1 MCVCVSNIFNFE
13 NTGNQESPEKEISH
27 LKTLKD
33 HFIIH
38 SENLICGLSL
48 TQETGILLMFTLWW
62 RHHRLAHETVSKFR
76 WNIPGD
82 MNSQSDVEFKIAM
95 ASYIHCQRLRP
106 DIFPEIVMLPG
117 KDIEEKF
124 KLSRLMGHSRKTQ
137 WSPNG
142 VPYILE
148 PQQGQEFE
156 SYVVISVNNTQQIS
170 RTSHSSYRSF
180 IRKSLEIPTLE
191 CYEKF

>member
-1 MCVCVSNIFNFE
+1 MKAVDAGIVLGRGRWTEEC
-13 NTGNQESPEKEISH
+13 G
-27 LKTLKD
+27 
-33 HFIIH
+33 
-38 SENLICGLSL
+38 NLICGFSV
-48 TQETGILLMFTLWW
+48 TQETGMLLMFTLWW

-106 DIFPEIVMLPG
+106 DIFPEIAVLPG
-117 KDIEEKF
+117 NDIEEKF
-124 KLSRLMGHSRKTQ
+124 KLSRLVGDSRKTQ

-148 PQQGQEFE
+148 PQEGKEFQSYILRHAATLLRDMPRERLE
-156 SYVVISVNNTQQIS
+156 SYFRDEVVVPNGLL
-170 RTSHSSYRSF
+170 
-180 IRKSLEIPTLE
+180 K
-191 CYEKF
+191 K

>member
-1 MCVCVSNIFNFE
+1 
-13 NTGNQESPEKEISH
+13 
-27 LKTLKD
+27 
-33 HFIIH
+33 
-38 SENLICGLSL
+38 
-48 TQETGILLMFTLWW
+48 MFTLWW

-156 SYVVISVNNTQQIS
+156 SYILRHAATLLRNMPRERFDSYFRDEVVVPNGM
-170 RTSHSSYRSF
+170 
-180 IRKSLEIPTLE
+180 KK
-191 CYEKF
+191 EK

>member
-1 MCVCVSNIFNFE
+1 MCIRDRRE
-13 NTGNQESPEKEISH
+13 EEAERGNQKS
-27 LKTLKD
+27 D
-33 HFIIH
+33 DRD
-38 SENLICGLSL
+38 L
-48 TQETGILLMFTLWW
+48 TITQF
-62 RHHRLAHETVSKFR
+62 
-76 WNIPGD
+76 
-82 MNSQSDVEFKIAM
+82 M